1 MKGLLSIEGI
11 LDHHGVFRSREAFTG
26 GLGSLTHPP
35 TRVPR
40 PKAEGTARKKQ
51 LSRRWERREDGRSE
65 RDKGVRGSVAS
76 APWEENAH
84 AHDESREANHHEIT
98 RSMFDPP
105 KRLERR
111 ETFGSPIMP
120 YGAQDSV
127 GRPHRV
133 SGESES
139 ETHEVWV
146 HAVRLGGRHR
156 SDASRVFHAGSSQGL
171 VVARRALAR
180 KKFAAPS
187 DAGHGWA
194 EGESVR
200 VCRIF

>member
-1 MKGLLSIEGI
+1 
-11 LDHHGVFRSREAFTG
+11 
-26 GLGSLTHPP
+26 
-35 TRVPR
+35 
-40 PKAEGTARKKQ
+40 
-51 LSRRWERREDGRSE
+51 
-65 RDKGVRGSVAS
+65 
-76 APWEENAH
+76 
-84 AHDESREANHHEIT
+84 
-98 RSMFDPP
+98 MFNPP

-156 SDASRVFHAGSSQGL
+156 SDASRVFHTGRSQGL
-171 VVARRALAR
+171 TVARRALAR
-180 KKFAAPS
+180 KKSVAPP
-187 DAGHGWA
+187 DAGRGWT
-194 EGESVR
+194 EGETVR
-200 VCRIF
+200 EYEISNKFSRARPAG

>member
-1 MKGLLSIEGI
+1 L
-11 LDHHGVFRSREAFTG
+11 
-26 GLGSLTHPP
+26 
-35 TRVPR
+35 
-40 PKAEGTARKKQ
+40 
-51 LSRRWERREDGRSE
+51 E

-84 AHDESREANHHEIT
+84 AHEESREANHHEIT
-98 RSMFDPP
+98 RSTFDPP

-146 HAVRLGGRHR
+146 HAVRLGGRYR
-156 SDASRVFHAGSSQGL
+156 SDASCVFHTGRSQGL
-171 VVARRALAR
+171 TVARRALAR
-180 KKFAAPS
+180 KKSVAPP
-187 DAGHGWA
+187 DAGRGWT
-194 EGESVR
+194 EGETVR
-200 VCRIF
+200 GYEISKQFSRARPAG